1 MEAAVTSFGY
11 FIEKLSY
18 LSLGLRMYNLH
29 MSHVCT
35 CTSVH
40 WYIVFSLLGV
50 GCFGVA
56 SIFIS
61 QHIPSKMFTV
71 LRLIDLE
78 ALSGG
83 QLEDV
88 QNEMKLS
95 QLLHHC
101 NIARYLC
108 SFVVGSKLWAIQPLM
123 HYGEC
128 FLIDNNFALLHCHV
142 VHTCTCT
149 CMRVH
154 VCIYM
159 LLYI

>member
-1 MEAAVTSFGY
+1 
-11 FIEKLSY
+11 
-18 LSLGLRMYNLH
+18 MYTFF
-29 MSHVCT
+29 V
-35 CTSVH
+35 
-40 WYIVFSLLGV
+40 GV
-50 GCFGVA
+50 GCFGAA

-61 QHIPSKMFTV
+61 KHIPSKMFTV

-78 ALSGG
+78 ALSAG

-128 FLIDNNFALLHCHV
+128 FSRDYNLHCLITH
-142 VHTCTCT
+142 
-149 CMRVH
+149 VH
-154 VCIYM
+154 VHV
-159 LLYI
+159 

>member
-1 MEAAVTSFGY
+1 MY
-11 FIEKLSY
+11 I
-18 LSLGLRMYNLH
+18 SL
-29 MSHVCT
+29 V
-35 CTSVH
+35 
-40 WYIVFSLLGV
+40 GV
-50 GCFGVA
+50 GCFGAA

-61 QHIPSKMFTV
+61 KHIPSKMFTV

-78 ALSGG
+78 ALSAG

-128 FLIDNNFALLHCHV
+128 FLRDYNLHCLITH
-142 VHTCTCT
+142 
-149 CMRVH
+149 VH
-154 VCIYM
+154 VHV
-159 LLYI
+159 

>member
-1 MEAAVTSFGY
+1 
-11 FIEKLSY
+11 
-18 LSLGLRMYNLH
+18 MYICVIYMYVNV
-29 MSHVCT
+29 HVHVQCT
-35 CTSVH
+35 CVCRLYFLF
-40 WYIVFSLLGV
+40 YIHVGV
-50 GCFGVA
+50 GCFGAA

-78 ALSGG
+78 TLSAG

-101 NIARYLC
+101 NIAKYLC

-128 FLIDNNFALLHCHV
+128 V
-142 VHTCTCT
+142 S
-149 CMRVH
+149 
-154 VCIYM
+154 
-159 LLYI
+159 